1 LGRKLHWLLEPRPLY
16 PLSPLGLDR
25 DLVSSSDDGRQSG
38 RHVQPPLRTLFV
50 GLGRKLTLQ
59 IDPTLSEVLIL
70 VFNFAAC
77 APVWLCVSLFG
88 MYHLWLA
95 SGNNT
100 TIERWEKDKVATM
113 VRRGKIKEIKYPY
126 VSIPADGLVLTTET
140 EHDGKSQGCT
150 WS

>member
-1 LGRKLHWLLEPRPLY
+1 
-16 PLSPLGLDR
+16 
-25 DLVSSSDDGRQSG
+25 
-38 RHVQPPLRTLFV
+38 
-50 GLGRKLTLQ
+50 
-59 IDPTLSEVLIL
+59 
-70 VFNFAAC
+70 
-77 APVWLCVSLFG
+77 